1 MKEAH
6 SADRGRLDAGRLGH
20 DAGPEASSTE
30 LDRRRRRAAAPVPGH
45 RVRPLRRGRPAPRY
59 RGSLVTGWE
68 TVVNVDGGL
77 SIT

>member
-1 MKEAH
+1 MKEAR
-6 SADRGRLDAGRLGH
+6 SAAGGRLDAGRLGH
-20 DAGPEASSTE
+20 DAEPEAVC
-30 LDRRRRRAAAPVPGH
+30 LQR
-45 RVRPLRRGRPAPRY
+45 RPLRRGPGRPRY